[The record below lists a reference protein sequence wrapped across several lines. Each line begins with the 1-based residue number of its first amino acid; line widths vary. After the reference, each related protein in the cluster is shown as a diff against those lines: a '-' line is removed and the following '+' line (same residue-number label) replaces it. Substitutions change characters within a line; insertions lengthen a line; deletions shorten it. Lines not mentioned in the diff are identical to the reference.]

1 MILMPEC
8 DHAPVSLSFLGY
20 RGHGLLEG
28 NMLGVDFEFE
38 FIEYEGVVL
47 VRTDDQALLRLSLA
61 AVESE
66 DTNLKRLNPDL
77 KVETVDLGLNPGVV
91 SQEVKVDEPIG
102 CGEDQGLCGLC
113 ALLLMCPNCC
123 VNVDLKALAGD
134 VEESGH
140 IHLLTDESA
149 MVDRVQT
156 QMKLPWE
163 GLIRLG
169 LV

>member
-1 MILMPEC
+1 MILVPES
-8 DHAPVSLSFLGY
+8 DHAPVSLSFLSD
-20 RGHGLLEG
+20 RGHGLPEG

-47 VRTDDQALLRLSLA
+47 VRTYDKALFRFSLA
-61 AVESE
+61 TIESE
-66 DTNLKRLNPDL
+66 GADLERLNPDL

-102 CGEDQGLCGLC
+102 CGEDQGLRGLC
-113 ALLLMCPNCC
+113 ALLLMCPNRC

-134 VEESGH
+134 VEEPGH
-140 IHLLTDESA
+140 IHLLTDKPA

-156 QMKLPWE
+156 QMKLAWQ